1 MKFEHVTIKTLANI
15 TGFSTTTVSR
25 VLNGTY
31 RKYRVSES
39 TAKIINSEAKK
50 LQYIPN
56 QAAVNLR
63 LKKNQSI
70 GLIVPSLANPF
81 FSTIASII
89 SKAFYNRN
97 YSVYMIDCD
106 ENQQIEKETIN
117 KISAQNM
124 DGLIVIPSG
133 NEYDHLQRLISINL
147 PMIFIDRYF
156 EGLPVPFVSTDHFQ
170 GALSAIEL
178 LVKSGHRKIACIQGN
193 PEVVSNVERVKG
205 YQAGIAKYG
214 LTFEYVGGQQF
225 TTKSGYDET
234 KRILGLKDK
243 PTAIFALSDTIS
255 LGVLEALKEQ
265 GYRIPE
271 DFSLVSF
278 DNSQYL
284 DYLECPITSIAHPV
298 EEIAEIAVNLLFERM
313 ENPSAEQT
321 SRLFPPHLIER
332 DSIKNIAATI

>member
-1 MKFEHVTIKTLANI
+1 MDFGHVTIKTLANI

-31 RKYRVSES
+31 RKYRVSEK
-39 TAKIINSEAKK
+39 TAAVIHAEAKK
-50 LQYIPN
+50 LRYIPN

-89 SKAFYNRN
+89 SKAFYNRD

-106 ENQQIEKETIN
+106 ENQRIEKETIN
-117 KISAQNM
+117 KISAQNL
-124 DGLIVIPSG
+124 DGLIIIPSG
-133 NEYDHLQRLISINL
+133 NEYDHLQRIIDIKL
-147 PMIFIDRYF
+147 PVIFIDRYF
-156 EGLPVPFVSTDHFQ
+156 DDLPVPFVSTDHFQ

-178 LVKSGHRKIACIQGN
+178 LVENGHRKIACIQGN
-193 PEVVSNVERVKG
+193 PEVVSSMERVKG
-205 YQAGIAKYG
+205 YRAGIEKHNLSFQYI
-214 LTFEYVGGQQF
+214 GGQEF
-225 TTKSGYDET
+225 TQQAGYDEM
-234 KRILGLKDK
+234 KRILELEDR

-255 LGVLEALKEQ
+255 LGVLKALQEQ
-265 GYRIPE
+265 GYHIPE

-284 DYLECPITSIAHPV
+284 DFLACPITSIAHPV
-298 EEIAEIAVNLLFERM
+298 EDIAERAVNLLLERM
-313 ENPSAEQT
+313 EQGLCVQDSI
-321 SRLFPPHLIER
+321 LFAPQLIER
-332 DSIKNIAATI
+332 NSIQVLR